1 MHLDKFRKQSKQLEL
16 WKVITLASHY
26 MKLMDSTRPRHVR
39 QAVAYM
45 RELDAAAYRIDS
57 TIETLDQITN
67 EVDNEI
73 GCCAANFKKSFVT
86 KANALESCGLYQLS
100 VQLQKQQKSIN
111 DVADDFSRRIRLIN
125 GMHDN
130 FKEHKSLLKKCRVFD
145 VDMSA
150 FTKLVRLQCGQLIAP
165 VKERYPVEDLKTL
178 SLVDLVG
185 KNLHR
190 YLDSSFLYMCSNS
203 FLQVIDE
210 LNKVIVNLN
219 GLRMVRKLIAST
231 TSPEQNDIAKLMKP
245 KQNRQCQLPAEQ
257 HVSRLIRILPP
268 ANTEY
273 EYLKCYPYSGN
284 CQNKQ

>member
-1 MHLDKFRKQSKQLEL
+1 MPLREKRDVRDCDSSIIRIEFKKMHLDKFRKQSKQLEL

-178 SLVDLVG
+178 SLV
-185 KNLHR
+185 
-190 YLDSSFLYMCSNS
+190 
-203 FLQVIDE
+203 IDE

-231 TSPEQNDIAKLMKP
+231 TSPEQNDIAKLI
-245 KQNRQCQLPAEQ
+245 RQAQKLQ
-257 HVSRLIRILPP
+257 ILAVDETKTKSPMSV
-268 ANTEY
+268 A
-273 EYLKCYPYSGN
+273 S
-284 CQNKQ
+284 